1 MSNFYIVTA
10 KSAVLNIMQYK
21 TLFQTE
27 ENVQKGKAK
36 KNIQQILT
44 EKAKTRT
51 VFNRFVHS
59 PSFAICF
66 ASL

>member
-1 MSNFYIVTA
+1 
-10 KSAVLNIMQYK
+10 MQYK

-66 ASL
+66 VSL